1 MLGCSNNFGAII
13 ASDWLCI
20 YGSVMVS
27 KICLCFRML
36 DTNKKCPY
44 CRWAIGTK
52 KTLLKYFQKSASFSK
67 ASISFWLMLSRSA
80 LS

>member
-1 MLGCSNNFGAII
+1 MLGTYKNVPTAV
-13 ASDWLCI
+13 L
-20 YGSVMVS
+20 
-27 KICLCFRML
+27 
-36 DTNKKCPY
+36 
-44 CRWAIGTK
+44 AIGTK